1 MKVEKEEEEENHV
14 VPRTVELCILS
25 FYINVLSLL
34 LKMRLHRTFKIIS

>member
-14 VPRTVELCILS
+14 VPRTVELLCILS

-34 LKMRLHRTFKIIS
+34 LKMSCIDLLK